1 MIILLLLAAVVG
13 GDVGVSFVV
22 VSGCRGGLVGGERYC
37 VGGFD
42 IFGGGGSHGSFVIV
56 GFVGGGVCI
65 AFGAAAA
72 AGDFAVADRGV
83 GGGCD
88 GE

>member
-1 MIILLLLAAVVG
+1 MMIILLLLVAVVG
-13 GDVGVSFVV
+13 GDVGASFV
-22 VSGCRGGLVGGERYC
+22 GGLVGERYRA
-37 VGGFD
+37 GGFD
-42 IFGGGGSHGSFVIV
+42 IFGGGSSHGSFVIV
-56 GFVGGGVCI
+56 AFVVVGVCI
-65 AFGAAAA
+65 IFGGAAA